1 MFMGVNFL
9 NKLFSYFFFFVG
21 FLYFKF
27 MFSFGMMEI
36 YGSRLEFFDIEKE
49 IFVVFREYI
58 YIGNENII

>member
-1 MFMGVNFL
+1 
-9 NKLFSYFFFFVG
+9 
-21 FLYFKF
+21 

-36 YGSRLEFFDIEKE
+36 YGSCLEFFDIEKE

>member
-1 MFMGVNFL
+1 
-9 NKLFSYFFFFVG
+9 
-21 FLYFKF
+21 